1 MKSAWTILALLLLP
15 LGLDGCRVVRA
26 VAANA
31 CHDPKQVYLQAT
43 SVPLLKI
50 PAGLDAPD
58 TSNSLKLP
66 QLNEPAPPARSGNQ
80 PCLDAPPSFKVQQP
94 ATPRVP
100 QA

>member
-1 MKSAWTILALLLLP
+1 MKSALAILALCLLP
-15 LGLDGCRVVRA
+15 PALEGCRVVRA
-26 VAANA
+26 VGANA

-43 SVPLLKI
+43 SVPPLKI

-58 TSNSLKLP
+58 TGNALKLP
-66 QLNEPAPPARSGNQ
+66 QLNEPAPPPRTGNQ

-94 ATPRVP
+94 AVPHPP

>member
-1 MKSAWTILALLLLP
+1 MKSGWVIVALLLLP
-15 LGLDGCRVVRA
+15 PALQGCRVVRA
-26 VAANA
+26 VSANE

-43 SVPLLKI
+43 SVPTLKI

-58 TSNSLKLP
+58 TSNALKLP
-66 QLNEPAPPARSGNQ
+66 RLNEPAPPPRRGNQ

-94 ATPRVP
+94 TAVRPP